1 MAPMAAGA
9 YADPSLH
16 LLLAPPRNAASLA
29 MAPGAA
35 ASGGGNLVYLALSDD
50 EARAIRTMRMGSLEP
65 LRVLPT
71 PHGALT
77 CLPGSSVS
85 MH

>member
-9 YADPSLH
+9 YADPSIH
-16 LLLAPPRNAASLA
+16 LLLAPPRNAAAVAL
-29 MAPGAA
+29 APGAPA
-35 ASGGGNLVYLALSDD
+35 NSGGNLVYLALSDD

-71 PHGALT
+71 SHGALT
-77 CLPGSSVS
+77 CMPGSSVS
-85 MH
+85 MR

>member
-1 MAPMAAGA
+1 MAPLTTGA
-9 YADPSLH
+9 YADPSIH
-16 LLLAPPRNAASLA
+16 LLLAPPRNTASGAL
-29 MAPGAA
+29 APGAA

-65 LRVLPT
+65 LRVLPS

-77 CLPGSSVS
+77 CMPGSSVS
-85 MH
+85 ML